1 MMEFY
6 HFSLVGEA
14 SDPVRNYEIRAFPTN
29 VFGKSQVLSTCSY
42 VYLHSHTQIRA
53 RGAKRVKIKNER
65 SKV

>member
-42 VYLHSHTQIRA
+42 VYLHRYTQIRA
-53 RGAKRVKIKNER
+53 MGADRVKIKNER